1 MKLLSLFI
9 PLKIAISLSVLGST
23 ECTMPLCKWI
33 LYTNSMILNS
43 WESARWSWR
52 YGQIGVCFH
61 SVLTLKFFYL
71 NIIYLI
77 ISITGGL
84 GIIESSRQGKSSA
97 VEGELIVCELM
108 GYIWIRPSFYHV
120 EYART

>member
-43 WESARWSWR
+43 WESARWSWL

-61 SVLTLKFFYL
+61 SGLTLKFFHL
-71 NIIYLI
+71 NIFYLI
-77 ISITGGL
+77 ISLTGVL
-84 GIIESSRQGKSSA
+84 GITDTSRQEQTMA
-97 VEGELIVCELM
+97 VEHESLV
-108 GYIWIRPSFYHV
+108 
-120 EYART
+120 